1 MTRVIVMLYGVFCY
15 ALGLAS
21 ILYAVG
27 FTTGLLVPKAVD
39 TGVEIAL
46 IKATTIDVLLVSLFA
61 AQHSLM
67 ARQSFKSWWT
77 RFVPKSIERSTY
89 VMFSSFALTT
99 MLWQWRPI
107 SGVVWSVNDPTLAA
121 TITALSLFGWLLVVA
136 STFLINHFELFGL
149 QQVTSHLLGRAMPS
163 PRFGTP
169 LFYKLVRHP
178 LYLGTIQELLMVPPT
193 TVGHLLFAVLN
204 TAYILVG
211 IMLEERDLTAL
222 FGDEYRRYRARVPKL
237 IPFRGRGTEDAPGQ
251 HSH

>member
-77 RFVPKSIERSTY
+77 RFVPKSLR
-89 VMFSSFALTT
+89 V
-99 MLWQWRPI
+99 
-107 SGVVWSVNDPTLAA
+107 
-121 TITALSLFGWLLVVA
+121 SLD
-136 STFLINHFELFGL
+136 T
-149 QQVTSHLLGRAMPS
+149 RA
-163 PRFGTP
+163 
-169 LFYKLVRHP
+169 
-178 LYLGTIQELLMVPPT
+178 
-193 TVGHLLFAVLN
+193 
-204 TAYILVG
+204 
-211 IMLEERDLTAL
+211 
-222 FGDEYRRYRARVPKL
+222 
-237 IPFRGRGTEDAPGQ
+237 
-251 HSH
+251 